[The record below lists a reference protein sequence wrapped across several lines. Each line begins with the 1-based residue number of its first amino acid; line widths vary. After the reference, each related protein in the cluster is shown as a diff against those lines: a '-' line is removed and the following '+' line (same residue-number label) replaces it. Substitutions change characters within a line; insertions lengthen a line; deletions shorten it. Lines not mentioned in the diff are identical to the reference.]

1 MVSDA
6 ESELELEAVTGR
18 ETVREVVAEIE
29 RVAVAER
36 DTLLERERE
45 EELDALR
52 VAETLRLKLPDWLG
66 VLDRLVDR
74 LAVWLAVKVMLGE
87 RELLPLHEF
96 VTECVGED
104 EPVLLRETLFV
115 PDTLIVE
122 LAVRLRE
129 SLSLV
134 VSDLV
139 TLRLGDWVTVGL
151 RDGDSL
157 QVLLGLSEAVPLPLQ
172 DGVRLT
178 LSEPERVRDIL
189 FVADLEREAL
199 PEKDS
204 VAVHVS
210 ELDPVP
216 LKVGVLEADKLDVL
230 V

>member
-1 MVSDA
+1 M
-6 ESELELEAVTGR
+6 
-18 ETVREVVAEIE
+18 
-29 RVAVAER
+29 
-36 DTLLERERE
+36 
-45 EELDALR
+45 
-52 VAETLRLKLPDWLG
+52 
-66 VLDRLVDR
+66 
-74 LAVWLAVKVMLGE
+74 VMLGE
-87 RELLPLHEF
+87 RELLPLHEL
-96 VTECVGED
+96 VTEYVD
-104 EPVLLRETLFV
+104 ADVPVLLRETLFV
-115 PDTLIVE
+115 SDTLIME
-122 LAVRLRE
+122 LPVRLRE

-139 TLRLGDWVTVGL
+139 TLRLGERVTVGL
-151 RDGDSL
+151 RDSDSL
-157 QVLLGLSEAVPLPLQ
+157 RVQLGLSEAVPLPLQ
-172 DGVRLT
+172 DGVRLM

>member
-1 MVSDA
+1 M
-6 ESELELEAVTGR
+6 
-18 ETVREVVAEIE
+18 
-29 RVAVAER
+29 
-36 DTLLERERE
+36 
-45 EELDALR
+45 
-52 VAETLRLKLPDWLG
+52 
-66 VLDRLVDR
+66 
-74 LAVWLAVKVMLGE
+74 VMLGE
-87 RELLPLHEF
+87 RELLPLPEL
-96 VTECVGED
+96 VTEYVEED
-104 EPVLLRETLFV
+104 VPVLLRETLFV

-172 DGVRLT
+172 DGVRLM